1 MNKGLI
7 FWIIL
12 ISTSLEAFS
21 KSDTLFWFVAPEV
34 EDNGY
39 SFDRPVVLRIST
51 LDVGASVT
59 IDFPASPTLIPINVN
74 IPASSLQSID
84 LTSIIDD
91 IENKPANAILNK
103 GIRIRSNNFVRVY
116 YEVVSSSPSF
126 CTNCNTDIFVLKGQD
141 ALGLK
146 FLVPFQTTYNNGS
159 VDPLSSFD
167 IVATEDNTLITITPT
182 QDLAGRLKNIPF
194 SITLNR
200 GQTYSAVSSSKSGTL
215 RPSGSSIVSNK
226 PVAVTFKDDHIQIS
240 SCQDLGG
247 DQLVPEDKTGK
258 DYIIIKG
265 ELSSND
271 RYTVIAI
278 ENNTQIFVNG
288 FMVTTLNRGQ
298 TYTNSLSAASV
309 RINSSKNFY
318 LIQLTGFGC
327 ESALALVPSVSASC
341 SDRFWFSR
349 ASTDPLYVLICVRA
363 GGESSFLVNNSS
375 GIINTS
381 DFQDVPFTNGEW
393 KYAKKLL
400 NLSIIPLNFP
410 SSISN
415 TFGNFTLGILQGK
428 NVAGGAR
435 FAYFSDFNFSRE
447 METKLTPVCIGDSL
461 SLMSTFPFDTNSD
474 EWKGPNDFSSKIP
487 IPTLAFTDFS
497 MAGKYYISSTSAG
510 CSSFSDTIQVTVAP
524 LPPPPSPLIAN
535 SPICIGDTILIFAGT
550 HNLLYRTV
558 WTRGNNDTLASN
570 PFNLIITNAQL
581 SDMGKY
587 YAQNLNIESGCFS
600 PKDSIEIEVGGP
612 SPKPTILA
620 VEDSLCENQSLV
632 LKHSLSLGLTDSL
645 FWESPSS
652 VFYSDSL
659 VLPSVLPSDSGLY
672 VLHYFQEGT
681 CAPGLDS
688 FWLQVFEYPKL
699 TSASILSNS
708 PICEGQEQRLS
719 VLPANPMYTYTWQ
732 GPASFELLGSSFIRS
747 NAQFSFAGIYNLS
760 IANGPCIFKDTLK
773 TNYAVH
779 SMPTADFMFSS
790 PFAAVGVPFSFIN
803 NSTKASFYRWD
814 FGDLTPPS
822 TEESPSHTYLSE
834 ANRVVSL
841 IAINDSLSCM
851 DTIQKAFWVFNE
863 EQILV
868 PTSFSPNQDGLNEE
882 YSLYINGVKEYRME
896 VYNRWGEKIFDSE
909 NEKKLSWDGSFSG
922 KPCQQDIYVVILYY
936 TDRLNER
943 KTTKKTVHLLR

>member
-7 FWIIL
+7 FWTIL

-34 EDNGY
+34 ENNGY
-39 SFDRPVVLRIST
+39 DFDRPVVLRIST

-59 IDFPASPTLIPINVN
+59 IDFPAASSLTPISVN
-74 IPASSLQSID
+74 IPANTLQSID
-84 LTSIIDD
+84 LTHIIDD

-103 GIRIRSNNFVRVY
+103 GIRIRSNNFIRVY

-146 FLVPFQTTYNNGS
+146 FLVPFQTSYNNGS
-159 VDPLSSFD
+159 VGPHSSFD

-194 SITLNR
+194 SITLNK

-247 DQLVPEDKTGK
+247 DQLVPEEKTGK

-271 RYTVIAI
+271 RYTVLAI
-278 ENNTQIFVNG
+278 ENNTQVFVNG

-318 LIQLTGFGC
+318 LIQLSGFGC
-327 ESALALVPSVSASC
+327 ESALALVPSLSASC

-363 GGESSFLVNNSS
+363 GGESTFLVNNSS

-428 NVAGGAR
+428 NIAGGAR

-447 METKLTPVCIGDSL
+447 METKLASVCIGDSL
-461 SLMSTFPFDTNSD
+461 KLKSTFLFDVNTD
-474 EWKGPNDFSSKIP
+474 EWKGPNGFSSKLAQ
-487 IPTLAFTDFS
+487 PTLAFSDFNMS
-497 MAGKYYISSTSAG
+497 GKYYISSTSAG
-510 CSSFSDTIQVTVAP
+510 CSSFSDTIQVSVSP
-524 LPPPPSPLIAN
+524 LPPPPSPLVAN
-535 SPICIGDTILIFAGT
+535 SPICIGDTLLIFAGT
-550 HNLLYRTV
+550 QNLLYTTV
-558 WTRGNNDTLASN
+558 WTKDNDTIVTS
-570 PFNLIITNAQL
+570 PFNLLIPSASL
-581 SDMGKY
+581 ADMGTY
-587 YAQNLNIESGCFS
+587 FAQNFNLATGCYS
-600 PKDSIEIEVGGP
+600 TKDSILINVSGP
-612 SPKPTILA
+612 SPKPSILA
-620 VEDSLCENQSLV
+620 EKDSLCENQSLV
-632 LKHSLSLGLTDSL
+632 LKHNLNLATSDSL
-645 FWESPSS
+645 FWISPSS
-652 VFYSDSL
+652 TFYTDSL
-659 VLPSVLPSDSGLY
+659 VLPSVSVSDNGLY

-688 FWLQVFEYPKL
+688 FWLRVFQDPDIS
-699 TSASILSNS
+699 SAAILSNS
-708 PICEGQEQRLS
+708 PLCEGKEAL
-719 VLPANPMYTYTWQ
+719 VYVEPTNPFYTYSWR
-732 GPASFELLGSSFIRS
+732 GPNGFTHLGPSVSIP
-747 NAQFSFAGIYNLS
+747 NAQLAFAGQYSLTV
-760 IANGPCIFKDTLK
+760 ANGPCVFVDTLLSYLSVH
-773 TNYAVH
+773 TMPIANFNFSASYA
-779 SMPTADFMFSS
+779 S
-790 PFAAVGVPFSFIN
+790 VGVAFDFVNTSAKANSFIWN
-803 NSTKASFYRWD
+803 
-814 FGDLTPPS
+814 FGDMTPPS
-822 TEESPSHTYLSE
+822 TLQNPSHTYLTE
-834 ANRVVSL
+834 ANRIVIL
-841 IAINDSLSCM
+841 IAVNDSQTCM
-851 DTIQKAFWVFNE
+851 DTIQKPLWVFNE

-868 PTSFSPNQDGLNEE
+868 PSSFSPNQDGYNEE
-882 YSLYINGVKEYRME
+882 FTLYITGVKEYRME

-909 NEKKLSWDGSFSG
+909 IEKKLSWDGTYAG
-922 KPCQQDIYVVILYY
+922 KPCQQDVYVVLLYY
-936 TDRLNER
+936 TDRLNKR
-943 KTTKKTVHLLR
+943 NMTKKTVQLLR

>member
-59 IDFPASPTLIPINVN
+59 IDFPAASNLAPISVN
-74 IPASSLQSID
+74 IPANSLQSVD
-84 LTSIIDD
+84 LTYIIDD

-103 GIRIRSNNFVRVY
+103 GIRIRSNNFIRVY

-146 FLVPFQTTYNNGS
+146 FLVPFQTSYNNGS
-159 VDPLSSFD
+159 VGPHSSFD

-194 SITLNR
+194 SITLNK

-240 SCQDLGG
+240 TCQDLGG
-247 DQLVPEDKTGK
+247 DQLVPEEKTGT

-271 RYTVIAI
+271 RYTVLAI
-278 ENNTQIFVNG
+278 ENNTQVFVNG

-318 LIQLTGFGC
+318 LIQLSGFGC
-327 ESALALVPSVSASC
+327 ESALALVPSLSASC

-363 GGESSFLVNNSS
+363 GGESTFLVNNSS

-428 NVAGGAR
+428 NIAGGAR

-447 METKLTPVCIGDSL
+447 METKLASVCIGDSL
-461 SLMSTFPFDTNSD
+461 KLKSTFLFDVNAD
-474 EWKGPNDFSSKIP
+474 EWKGPNGFSSKLAQ
-487 IPTLAFTDFS
+487 PTLAFSDFNMS
-497 MAGKYYISSTSAG
+497 GKYYISSTSAG
-510 CSSFSDTIQVTVAP
+510 CSSFSDTIQVAVAP
-524 LPPPPSPLIAN
+524 LPPPPSPLVAN
-535 SPICIGDTILIFAGT
+535 TPICIGDTLLIFAGT
-550 HNLLYRTV
+550 PNLLYRTV
-558 WTRGNNDTLASN
+558 WTNANNDTLATN
-570 PFNLIITNAQL
+570 PFNLLKTNVQL
-581 SDMGKY
+581 SDMGMY
-587 YAQNLNIESGCFS
+587 YAQFFNLATGCYS
-600 PKDSIEIEVGGP
+600 PKDSINISIGGP
-612 SPKPTILA
+612 SLKPIILNT
-620 VEDSLCENQSLV
+620 EDSLCQDQALV
-632 LKHSLSLGLTDSL
+632 LKHNLALAPSDSL
-645 FWESPSS
+645 YWISPSS
-652 VFYSDSL
+652 TFYTDSL
-659 VLPSVLPSDSGLY
+659 VLPSVVPSDSGLY
-672 VLHYFQEGT
+672 VLYYFQEGT

-688 FWLQVFEYPKL
+688 FWLRVFAYPSL
-699 TSASILSNS
+699 ESASILNNS
-708 PICEGQEQRLS
+708 PVCEGQELRLS

-732 GPASFELLGSSFIRS
+732 GPASFEHVGSSFIRS
-747 NAQFSFAGIYNLS
+747 NAHFSFAGKYNLS
-760 IANGPCIFKDTLK
+760 IANGPCLFKDTME
-773 TNYAVH
+773 TNFVVH
-779 SMPTADFMFSS
+779 SMPTADFIFSS

-803 NSTKASFYRWD
+803 KSTKASFYTWD

-822 TEESPSHTYLSE
+822 AEENPSHTYLSE
-834 ANRVVSL
+834 ANRVVRL

-851 DTIQKAFWVFNE
+851 DTIQKTFWVFNE
-863 EQILV
+863 EQILI
-868 PTSFSPNQDGLNEE
+868 PSSFSPNQDGLNEE
-882 YSLYINGVKEYRME
+882 FAFYITGVKEYRME

-909 NEKKLSWDGSFSG
+909 IEKKLSWDGSYSG
-922 KPCQQDIYVVILYY
+922 KPCQQDVYVVILYY
-936 TDRLNER
+936 TDRMNDR
-943 KTTKKTVHLLR
+943 KMTKKTVQLLR